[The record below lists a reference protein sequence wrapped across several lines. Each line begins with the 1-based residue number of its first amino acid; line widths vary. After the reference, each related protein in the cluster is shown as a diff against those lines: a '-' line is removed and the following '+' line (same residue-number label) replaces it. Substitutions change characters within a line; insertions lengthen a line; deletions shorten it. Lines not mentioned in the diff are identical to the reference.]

1 MREQVGID
9 MNDINLT
16 DVIDVLAT
24 GDKSGD
30 LSSYPLYPGNQDL
43 LKPQMEPQK
52 SKKNAYVRMLEQPAS
67 KGLRFRYECEGR
79 SAGSIPGSA
88 STQENRTFPTIQ
100 VVGYTGRAVVVV
112 SCVTFDPPY
121 RPHPHN
127 LVGKEGCKKGVCTIP
142 LGENMTVS
150 FPNLGIQCVKKK
162 DIDESL
168 TLRQQ
173 IRVDPF
179 QTGFS
184 HKSNPQNI
192 DLNCVRLAFQVFLE
206 GNEKGAFT
214 FALKPVVSD
223 PIFDKKAKCDL
234 TICRLTET
242 SGPVAGGKEI
252 LLFCDKITKDDIQI
266 RFFEEQNGHLLWEGF
281 GDFQPSDVHK
291 QYGICF
297 RTPRYKNI
305 EIEQP
310 LQVQLQLKRPSD
322 GAVSESRSFEFI
334 PLDAGRAYWSAKRL
348 KTNYTVFNQILSRDQ
363 ATRQGELQP
372 PDLKH
377 KIPLSRA
384 PVLAGA
390 FNADRSGESA
400 YEGASVDTASQ
411 QMGQQQLRQQLKP
424 VAMPGGMSNSGPQ
437 SFLSNMPPILTSTP
451 SSSSMPQSTPVDTE
465 SISAQINSSHA
476 QSVLPPQ
483 VPVRSP
489 HKSNLLTGV
498 YDTMAG
504 HPQHQR
510 PISDL
515 SMMSD
520 YSSFTQCDNASITTR
535 QSVNEIL
542 SLADMSVYSGDTLN
556 LDNISVN
563 TFLQDPNNLQQ
574 QFEIKEE
581 PQDYNNSTLR
591 RTVKNPALD
600 IMGSMTSVATVKEN
614 KQAALLSSNSGSLN
628 AIQVPEEANAAPVPM
643 DTLDMDIGQ
652 IYDDVM
658 QGVYDDVDVKYDD
671 VHLITDQ
678 VEPPVPPMRK
688 RGLSVDHGIEKPLPV
703 VPKNNIITKL
713 AEKKNELLTA
723 REKELEK
730 KRLLEEQKKKE
741 REELEEQKKKERDEK
756 EKKRLEEK
764 EAKRV
769 EEEQKKA
776 QKKKEE
782 EERKAKKL
790 TEMEDEHKLKTSLF
804 QRLFQRSQ
812 SRTGDV
818 IESEIQERGQEDLE
832 TPPPVPPH
840 HAPPP
845 QNIATQLSIETQLTD
860 LEQLIQSGDLER
872 LDSVVSEFANQFPPE
887 SGENLNN
894 PELSQSQPVPQ
905 VQS

>member
-1 MREQVGID
+1 MG
-9 MNDINLT
+9 
-16 DVIDVLAT
+16 
-24 GDKSGD
+24 
-30 LSSYPLYPGNQDL
+30 
-43 LKPQMEPQK
+43 
-52 SKKNAYVRMLEQPAS
+52 
-67 KGLRFRYECEGR
+67 
-79 SAGSIPGSA
+79 
-88 STQENRTFPTIQ
+88 ENRTFPTIQ
-100 VVGYTGRAVVVV
+100 VSGYEGRAVVVV
-112 SCVTFDPPY
+112 SCVTNEAPY

-127 LVGKEGCKKGVCTIP
+127 LVGKEGCKKGVCAMELT
-142 LGENMTVS
+142 EAMNCS

-162 DIDESL
+162 GIEESL
-168 TLRQQ
+168 VLRQQ
-173 IRVDPF
+173 IRVDPY
-179 QTGFS
+179 QTGFT
-184 HKSNPQNI
+184 HKTNPQNI
-192 DLNCVRLAFQVFLE
+192 DLNCIRLAFQVFLE

-223 PIFDKKAKCDL
+223 PIYDKKAKCDL

-252 LLFCDKITKDDIQI
+252 LLFCDKITKDDIQV
-266 RFFEEQNGHLLWEGF
+266 RFFEEQNGHLIWEGF

-310 LQVQLQLKRPSD
+310 VQVQLQLKRPSD

-363 ATRQGELQP
+363 ATRQGELQV

-377 KIPLSRA
+377 KIPLARA

-390 FNADRSGESA
+390 FSPARSAESA
-400 YEGASVDTASQ
+400 YEGASMDTSPQ
-411 QMGQQQLRQQLKP
+411 QIGQQQIRQQLKP
-424 VAMPGGMSNSGPQ
+424 VAMPGGMSSTGPQ
-437 SFLSNMPPILTSTP
+437 SFLSNMSANMTSSAP
-451 SSSSMPQSTPVDTE
+451 SSSSMPQSSPNMSQSLSTIPPSSSMPHSTPVDTE
-465 SISAQINSSHA
+465 SISAQINSSLSA
-476 QSVLPPQ
+476 SVFPPQ

-498 YDTMAG
+498 YDTMPG
-504 HPQHQR
+504 QPQHQR

-520 YSSFTQCDNASITTR
+520 FSSFTQCDNASVTTR

-563 TFLQDPNNLQQ
+563 TFMQDPDNLQQ

-581 PQDYNNSTLR
+581 PQDYNTATLR
-591 RTVKNPALD
+591 RVVKNPALD

-614 KQAALLSSNSGSLN
+614 KPAELLSSNSGSLN
-628 AIQVPEEANAAPVPM
+628 TIQAVEEASEPVPM

-671 VHLITDQ
+671 VNLITDQ
-678 VEPPVPPMRK
+678 AEPPVPPMRK
-688 RGLSVDHGIEKPLPV
+688 RGLSVAHGIEKPLPG

-723 REKELEK
+723 REKDLEK
-730 KRLLEEQKKKE
+730 KKLLEEQKKKE
-741 REELEEQKKKERDEK
+741 REEMEEQKRKEREEK
-756 EKKRLEEK
+756 ERTKIEEK
-764 EAKRV
+764 EAKRL

-776 QKKKEE
+776 QKKK
-782 EERKAKKL
+782 RRGRKKKAKKQA
-790 TEMEDEHKLKTSLF
+790 EIEDEHKMKTSLF

-812 SRTGDV
+812 SRTGEVNDSDTPA
-818 IESEIQERGQEDLE
+818 SEQEDLE

-840 HAPPP
+840 HTNTP
-845 QNIATQLSIETQLTD
+845 QNITTQLSIESQLTD
-860 LEQLIQSGDLER
+860 LEQLIQSGDLQR
-872 LDSVVSEFANQFPPE
+872 LDSVVNEFATQFPPE
-887 SGENLNN
+887 TGENLN
-894 PELSQSQPVPQ
+894 SQEMSQTQAVPQ